1 MGPAGRATF
10 DAITAHT
17 GAEALPLSEV
27 SVAPEPSAVFNVSAV
42 LTVKSRR
49 RAPLRL
55 PTHSR
60 AVQERIGGGRR
71 PGRLPR
77 FLRG

>member
-17 GAEALPLSEV
+17 GAEALPTVSEV

-42 LTVKSRR
+42 LTVKSAAKSALA
-49 RAPLRL
+49 AP
-55 PTHSR
+55 H
-60 AVQERIGGGRR
+60 A
-71 PGRLPR
+71 
-77 FLRG
+77 